1 MKKLSFNYSQM
12 LKQAKMVQKQLE
24 VVNQELKN
32 MEFEASSGGGAV
44 RVKVNGQ
51 QEVKDIKINREMI
64 GEEDF
69 EMLEDMILVA
79 INDALNQSRQ
89 AAKNK
94 LASLTGGLSIPG
106 LF

>member
-1 MKKLSFNYSQM
+1 MSFNYSQM